1 MLSEAS
7 STNVYMTS
15 TATAI
20 TKSTRNTNIK
30 STRSTIGITITIID
44 ASQYLPYTQ
53 RYGSR
58 SEVDGAADEDVIVEP
73 AVWAVF
79 VGLEGGCG
87 GEVVFSVARE
97 AYACVFRVYICRIR
111 CHDGVD
117 GAEFGAVMRG
127 VGELVVGAAGHN
139 HGVEGGACHFAAYN
153 RYHDAP
159 SVRSVARA
167 DGVGASGMYVEYV
180 SQTRLGSRSG
190 CAHTCRQGSDGEKY
204 QRVFHGGIDNAYIC
218 CKNISIA

>member
-30 STRSTIGITITIID
+30 STRSTIGITIID

-79 VGLEGGCG
+79 VGLEGRCG
-87 GEVVFSVARE
+87 GEVVFSVA
-97 AYACVFRVYICRIR
+97 
-111 CHDGVD
+111 
-117 GAEFGAVMRG
+117 
-127 VGELVVGAAGHN
+127 
-139 HGVEGGACHFAAYN
+139 
-153 RYHDAP
+153 
-159 SVRSVARA
+159 
-167 DGVGASGMYVEYV
+167 
-180 SQTRLGSRSG
+180 
-190 CAHTCRQGSDGEKY
+190 
-204 QRVFHGGIDNAYIC
+204 
-218 CKNISIA
+218 